1 MGNGKCNA
9 APPVRRS
16 DMQLDGRRV
25 VRTICPPFFV
35 AVAAGLCAGH
45 VASLLRECKVDGLA
59 AVGMG
64 GRTAVP
70 ASIVLAIPRWETVIL
85 FLSTL

>member
-35 AVAAGLCAGH
+35 AVAARLCAGH
-45 VASLLRECKVDGLA
+45 VASLLREGEVDGLA
-59 AVGMG
+59 
-64 GRTAVP
+64 GR
-70 ASIVLAIPRWETVIL
+70 RNG
-85 FLSTL
+85 